1 MLDRDIRDI
10 EGLVH
15 DDVVGLNFVKANPP
29 YVFRRHYRTGLR
41 SHIMAVLDPEDVR
54 REREGMVSGGIR
66 CYPRARPLV
75 MLRIFRK
82 RFNTL
87 FHAEEELRAVKTIEG
102 FLAPE
107 YIALSNE
114 FLVDLKVRG
123 GMEILLC
130 GLQEYIKGE
139 MLDPWGYMDNAF
151 LEGLKKRPGIAKEK
165 DGAES
170 NSGEWITA
178 VRREALAFV
187 DSIKKMATEALRI
200 PDLAGVGNL
209 LLTESGRI
217 KLVDI
222 NNVSRV
228 SFGEGIELDDRG
240 YPVCDKSVEA
250 LWRMER
256 FLAGREPDPED
267 LLYRSYLTAT
277 RMTDVKERERIF
289 HAEQSREAP
298 FLGAD

>member
-1 MLDRDIRDI
+1 VLDRDIRDI

-15 DDVVGLNFVKANPP
+15 DDVVGLNFVKANPL

-54 REREGMVSGGIR
+54 REREGVVSEGVR
-66 CYPRARPLV
+66 WYPRARPIV

-82 RFNTL
+82 RFRNL
-87 FHAEEELRAVKTIEG
+87 SHAEEELRSVKTIEG

-123 GMEILLC
+123 GSDILLC
-130 GLQEYIKGE
+130 GLQEYVKGE
-139 MLDPWGYMDNAF
+139 MLDPWGSQDDDF
-151 LEGLKKRPGIAKEK
+151 LKRIRKRPGIGGDK
-165 DGAES
+165 AEGD
-170 NSGEWITA
+170 SGEWLKA
-178 VRREALAFV
+178 VRVEALVFV
-187 DSIKKMATEALRI
+187 ESIKKMATEALRI

-217 KLVDI
+217 RLVDI

-228 SFGEGIELDDRG
+228 SFGGGIELDDRG

-267 LLYRSYLTAT
+267 PLYSSYLTAT
-277 RMTDVKERERIF
+277 RMKDVKELERIF
-289 HAEQSREAP
+289 HAEQGRGAP